1 MQTWDVT
8 LHRQLRHGDARFDLA
23 VRFSS
28 SARRL
33 ALFGPSGAGKTQT
46 LKMMAGIARPDS
58 GRVVVAGHVLYDS
71 AARIALSPQQRR
83 LGYVFQDYALFPHLS
98 VRQNIAFGR
107 CGRFGGWLNPAPGGD
122 DAAVDRWLEAFH
134 LQPIAGHYPH
144 QISGGQRQRTALAR
158 ALVTEPAALLL
169 DEPFAALDRALRM
182 RLRDELHELQST
194 LSLPMLLITHDED
207 DLKALADDVIALQA
221 GRVAD
226 APLPNLGLDRD
237 RNGDPNG
244 DPNGST
250 NDRPKGDTH
259 NEPNGKEAGLVG

>member
-1 MQTWDVT
+1 VAVQTWDVT
-8 LHRQLRHGDARFDLA
+8 LHRQLRHGHARFDLA

-28 SARRL
+28 GARRL

-107 CGRFGGWLNPAPGGD
+107 FGRFGGWLNPPPRGD
-122 DAAVDRWLEAFH
+122 DAAVDRWIEAFH
-134 LQPIAGHYPH
+134 LQAIAGHYPH

-169 DEPFAALDRALRM
+169 DEPFAALDRALRT

-207 DLKALADDVIALQA
+207 DLKALADEVIVLQA

-226 APLPNLGLDRD
+226 APLANCVTSGGTD
-237 RNGDPNG
+237 
-244 DPNGST
+244 
-250 NDRPKGDTH
+250 GDT
-259 NEPNGKEAGLVG
+259 NAAPSGEEARLAR